1 MNSILEK
8 LMNGIAEEDLK
19 NKLKGKA
26 KIEISYDGG
35 IIEVSVEGKRFLLES
50 LVGCLLTEIAYKHH
64 DNPYETS
71 HRCLEAWEIIEDIE
85 NLSKEA
91 EGKNQYGDKKNT
103 M

>member
-1 MNSILEK
+1 MNSIFEK
-8 LMNGIAEEDLK
+8 PTNGIIEEDLK

-35 IIEVSVEGKRFLLES
+35 IIEGSVEGSRFLLES

-71 HRCLEAWEIIEDIE
+71 HRCLDAWGIIEDIKD
-85 NLSKEA
+85 LSKEV
-91 EGKNQYGDKKNT
+91 EGKKWKQRKHNVN
-103 M
+103 